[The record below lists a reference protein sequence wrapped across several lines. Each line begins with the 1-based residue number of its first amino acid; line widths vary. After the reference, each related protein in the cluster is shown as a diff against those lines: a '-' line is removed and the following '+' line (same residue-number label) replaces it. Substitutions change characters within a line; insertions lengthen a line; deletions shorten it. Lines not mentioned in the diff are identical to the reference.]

1 MGAPAIAERV
11 DPYAAAREEFE
22 LLEGRLRSEETSGMD
37 HHELEELVAAQGR
50 EVLRKLLQAHLTE
63 RAARQPAGP
72 VVAADGE
79 ERTHRRDGERQLE
92 TVLGGVTVSR
102 EGYGGRGKETLFPLD
117 AELNLPAEKY
127 SFGVRRRAAEAAA
140 RGSYDEAVKLLAE
153 TTGAKVPKRQLEELV
168 VAAAGDFDVFRE
180 RRRVLRAKA
189 AAKHAELVV
198 LTFDGKGVPMR
209 RDGLREATRKAAE
222 LRTHKLKTRLSK
234 GEKRHSKRMAQVAAV
249 YGIARFPRTPAE
261 VIEEFERRQQAGP
274 RRPKPEQKML
284 WASVQKESAE
294 VIEEAFAEA
303 AARDRGRER
312 EWVVLVDGNA
322 DQIRT
327 AKAAARRLGA
337 KVTLVLDVIHVIEY
351 LWEAAHVFHK
361 EGTRDAERWVTEK
374 LLWLL
379 CGEVGRVRSSMT
391 RAATLRGLEEG
402 ERAAVDRCARYLESH
417 ANMVK
422 YDEYLAKGYPIATGV
437 IEGACRYVVKDRM
450 ERTGAR
456 WSLEGAE
463 AVLRL
468 RALWASG
475 ELEEYWRTHERE
487 EKERNHLVKYSEA
500 TPPALAPVGERPRR
514 DGAPH
519 LRVVK

>member
-1 MGAPAIAERV
+1 MGAPEIAERV
-11 DPYAAAREEFE
+11 DPYEAAREEFG
-22 LLEGRLRSEETSGMD
+22 LLETRLRSEETSGMD
-37 HHELEELVAAQGR
+37 HRELEELVAKQGR

-63 RAARQPAGP
+63 RAERKPTGP

-102 EGYGGRGKETLFPLD
+102 EGYGARGEQTLFPLD

-127 SFGVRRRAAEAAA
+127 SFGIRRRAAEAAA

-180 RRRVLRAKA
+180 RRRALRAKA
-189 AAKHAELVV
+189 SAQPAELVV

-209 RDGLREATRKAAE
+209 RDSLRAATRKAAE
-222 LRTHKLKTRLSK
+222 QRTHKLKTRLSK

-249 YGIARFPRTPAE
+249 YGIARFRRTPAE
-261 VIEEFERRQQAGP
+261 VIEEFERRQGAGP

-284 WASVQKESAE
+284 WASVEKESSE
-294 VIEEAFAEA
+294 VIEDAFEEA
-303 AARDRGRER
+303 AARDRGREK

-327 AKAAARRLGA
+327 ARSAARRLGA
-337 KVTLVLDVIHVIEY
+337 NVTLVLDVIHVIEY
-351 LWEAAHVFHK
+351 LWEASHVFHK
-361 EGTRDAERWVTEK
+361 EGTRDAEHWVTEK

-391 RAATLRGLEEG
+391 RAATLRGLDEG
-402 ERAAVDRCARYLESH
+402 ARAAVDRCARYLESH
-417 ANMVK
+417 ASMVK

-475 ELEEYWRTHERE
+475 ELEEYWRTHERA
-487 EKERNHLVKYSEA
+487 EKERNHLVKYAEA
-500 TPPALAPVGERPRR
+500 SPPTLAPVDERPGNAR
-514 DGAPH
+514 APH